1 MHRLISLLPLSPLA
15 LMLGCSPCVNVSQL
29 SDTSSG
35 SYVYVV
41 SNAPMPG
48 SVTSKST
55 FAVADLSTTPT
66 SNSAIEFAIEP
77 SSDAS
82 SNGWLVTLDGVES
95 GASVPLGR
103 ASEVCNENGVCYP
116 LSGTLTNSN
125 FSTTCPVSGQA
136 CGLTLSADLKA
147 SAFWGGGSLTITA
160 TLQHQDQTSTEAC
173 QAEGS

>member
-1 MHRLISLLPLSPLA
+1 
-15 LMLGCSPCVNVSQL
+15 MLGCSPCVNVSQL

-116 LSGTLTNSN
+116 LSGHSR
-125 FSTTCPVSGQA
+125 
-136 CGLTLSADLKA
+136 
-147 SAFWGGGSLTITA
+147 TA
-160 TLQHQDQTSTEAC
+160 TSAPPVPS
-173 QAEGS
+173 AGRRVA